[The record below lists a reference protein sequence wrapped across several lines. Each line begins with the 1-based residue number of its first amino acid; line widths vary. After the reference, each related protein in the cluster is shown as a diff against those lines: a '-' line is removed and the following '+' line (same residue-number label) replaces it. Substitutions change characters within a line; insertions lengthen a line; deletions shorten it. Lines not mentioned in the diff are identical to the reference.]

1 MTRAGV
7 DRVEGA
13 EVTHPPAPVTVGP
26 MRRRHLRQ
34 VLRIDGQRQGD
45 GWSLGLFM
53 AELDRGDERD
63 YVVARRGPRVLGFAG
78 MLYVVDEGHLTTLA
92 VDRAAHRQGVGTRLL
107 AVVARRAAARGV
119 AAMTL
124 EVRASNEAAI
134 GLYRRFGFAPAGV
147 RAGYYADDG
156 EDALV
161 MWAHDVDTVEY
172 AERLAGVE
180 SALQPPTLVEER
192 R

>member
-1 MTRAGV
+1 MST
-7 DRVEGA
+7 
-13 EVTHPPAPVTVGP
+13 PPVVIGP

-34 VLRIDGQRQGD
+34 VLRIDGQRDGD

-53 AELDRGDERD
+53 AELERGDERD
-63 YVVARRGPRVLGFAG
+63 YLVARRGARVLGFAG

-92 VDRAAHRQGVGTRLL
+92 VDDVARRQGVGSRLL
-107 AVVARRAAARGV
+107 AVVVRRAIDRG
-119 AAMTL
+119 ATALTL

-147 RAGYYADDG
+147 RGGYYADNG
-156 EDALV
+156 EDALI
-161 MWAHDVDTVEY
+161 MWANGVDTLEY
-172 AERLAGVE
+172 ADRLARIE
-180 SALQPPTLVEER
+180 AALQPPIVVEER